1 MQCDIL
7 LIVMGTV
14 EAPEIKLSVV
24 LGRPEMSWHE
34 LIGMDIRAG
43 KGDLGVLSPES
54 FFCF

>member
-43 KGDLGVLSPES
+43 KGGLGVLSPES